1 MEMLVDCVLLLIFLA
16 LCGSIFFLVRK
27 IQRSTVRFKFLWFI
41 GISYIISLVFIV
53 SIAAWLYYSNHWLM
67 EYYGCDFSMD
77 LPERFAQ
84 VAPEN
89 VKRVEQLDMSIHG
102 LAWPFRAIMTH
113 NAYILY
119 MLLIYS
125 IYYVIRMKMNKIY
138 PNSDTIV

>member
-1 MEMLVDCVLLLIFLA
+1 MERLVDCVSLLIFLA
-16 LCGSIFFLVRK
+16 LCGGIFFLARK
-27 IQRSTVRFKFLWFI
+27 IQNSAIRFKFLWFL
-41 GISYIISLVFIV
+41 GFAYIISLVFIV

-67 EYYGCDFSMD
+67 EYYGCDFSMG

-89 VKRVEQLDMSIHG
+89 VKRVEQLDMSVHG
-102 LAWPFRAIMTH
+102 LAWPLRAIMTH
-113 NAYILY
+113 DAYILY

-138 PNSDTIV
+138 PKSDTIV